1 MTAGL
6 TRRPVASTSK
16 RGPALAWRSVSAA
29 DSACDSRR
37 TGSARR
43 AAASC
48 SACACCTTASPS
60 ASMSREAVISDKALS
75 RSARQRARGD
85 HRLLGPHREYARGVG
100 VGQRGVAAHRVFG
113 DLDLAGLLRHF
124 ERLEPLSLGQ
134 FDRAGAVDL
143 DLLDLLVEPDLL
155 FVQRAIRAQARF
167 LDRLVRV
174 DLGRTGLRRGRH
186 ALRVPFGLTGQ
197 R

>member
-1 MTAGL
+1 
-6 TRRPVASTSK
+6 
-16 RGPALAWRSVSAA
+16 
-29 DSACDSRR
+29 
-37 TGSARR
+37 
-43 AAASC
+43 
-48 SACACCTTASPS
+48 
-60 ASMSREAVISDKALS
+60 MSREAVISDKALS

-85 HRLLGPHREYARGVG
+85 HRLFGPHRQCARGVG
-100 VGQRGVAAHRVFG
+100 VGQRGVAARPVFG

-124 ERLEPLSLGQ
+124 ERLEPLGLGQ
-134 FDRAGAVDL
+134 FDQAGAVDL

-186 ALRVPFGLTGQ
+186 ALRVPFDLTGQ